1 MQRYRNWSGTS
12 GVRSF
17 EIGPDFIVLAYR
29 SGDLYL
35 YTYETA
41 GKENVDEM
49 KRLALK
55 GSHLNAFINRTPA
68 VRRGFIRITKD
79 NRHQYAELLTSA
91 AKISQSVPHATLTQ
105 LEK

>member
-17 EIGPDFIVLAYR
+17 EIGPDFIVLAYK
-29 SGDLYL
+29 SGDPYL
-35 YTYETA
+35 YTYGTA
-41 GKENVDEM
+41 GKENVEEM
-49 KRLALK
+49 KRLALR

-68 VRRGFIRITKD
+68 IRRGFIRITKD
-79 NRHQYAELLTSA
+79 NQHQFAALLASA
-91 AKISQSVPHATLTQ
+91 AKISQSVPQATLAQ